1 MKQMEAIELE
11 DALKMGGGREGNSLP
26 LGSSVTLRKSLN
38 VSVPQFFH
46 CKMRLLTV
54 PTS

>member
-1 MKQMEAIELE
+1 MEPIELE
-11 DALKMGGGREGNSLP
+11 DGLEMGDGREGGALP

-38 VSVPQFFH
+38 VSVPQFCH